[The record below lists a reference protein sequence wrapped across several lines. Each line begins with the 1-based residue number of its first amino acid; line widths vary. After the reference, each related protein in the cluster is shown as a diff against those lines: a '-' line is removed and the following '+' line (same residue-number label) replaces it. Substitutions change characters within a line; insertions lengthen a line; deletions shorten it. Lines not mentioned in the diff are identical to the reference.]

1 MAKEFK
7 TIDELVALLQARGV
21 GTDADTKP
29 AIERESYY
37 AIVNGYKGP
46 FLDRH
51 AMQSSSGDVY
61 AKGTEFKWMY
71 NLFLFDRDLRSL
83 TFKYLVR
90 AEAAM
95 RTAVAYAFSKSHQSD
110 NAYLDRGNFCAANDY
125 LVPRSF
131 AGNKAA
137 LHNQNIVRLMTLLNR
152 KLQVNNR
159 TRDFIRH
166 YVQTYNKVP
175 LWVLVNDLTFGN
187 IVNFYQLMQTN
198 DRNAVCSIIAKG
210 VSWDSKKNGTLSPR
224 KLLRT
229 CDVLKGFRNIC
240 AHDERLYCAQV
251 EEASLGDMVKLLG
264 NIIPEDERYNYVLEL
279 VLTWQVYANRTY
291 IVPIGEL
298 LADMGFDIDEVL
310 DDLKNL
316 REIR

>member
-1 MAKEFK
+1 
-7 TIDELVALLQARGV
+7 
-21 GTDADTKP
+21 
-29 AIERESYY
+29 
-37 AIVNGYKGP
+37 
-46 FLDRH
+46 
-51 AMQSSSGDVY
+51 
-61 AKGTEFKWMY
+61 
-71 NLFLFDRDLRSL
+71 
-83 TFKYLVR
+83 
-90 AEAAM
+90 
-95 RTAVAYAFSKSHQSD
+95 
-110 NAYLDRGNFCAANDY
+110 
-125 LVPRSF
+125 
-131 AGNKAA
+131 
-137 LHNQNIVRLMTLLNR
+137 MTLLNR

-279 VLTWQVYANRTY
+279 VLTWQVYANRIH
-291 IVPIGEL
+291 IVSIGEL